1 MNCFN
6 GCRVHE
12 HILQHQ
18 QYQVYDWNP
27 IQHIDVHKVMSKSL
41 FERTCQEIK
50 EGLRQRNKNM
60 CYLFKLNS
68 YLMVIRNKYTQHT
81 KKVLIITKIQDRLT

>member
-12 HILQHQ
+12 QNLQHQ
-18 QYQVYDWNP
+18 QYQAYDWNP
-27 IQHIDVHKVMSKSL
+27 IQLIDVNEVMSKHYFNKPARKSKKV
-41 FERTCQEIK
+41 FI
-50 EGLRQRNKNM
+50 NKNM
-60 CYLFKLNS
+60 CYLLKLNS

-81 KKVLIITKIQDRLT
+81 KKVLIITKIQDR

>member
-12 HILQHQ
+12 QILQHQ

-41 FERTCQEIK
+41 FNEPARKSKKVCVREIK
-50 EGLRQRNKNM
+50 ICAIYSNQI
-60 CYLFKLNS
+60 
-68 YLMVIRNKYTQHT
+68 VI
-81 KKVLIITKIQDRLT
+81 